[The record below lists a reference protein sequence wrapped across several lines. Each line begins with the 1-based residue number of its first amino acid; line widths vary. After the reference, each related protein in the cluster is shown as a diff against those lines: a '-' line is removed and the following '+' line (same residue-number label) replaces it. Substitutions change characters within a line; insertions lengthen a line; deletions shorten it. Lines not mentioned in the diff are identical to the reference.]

1 MIELALIP
9 LCSVLNRA
17 RGNRFWG
24 NIPSTV
30 ESRFLFAIIIAAATT
45 AMTGNIWVLPTL
57 LAGLMLW
64 CTPGW
69 DTEWSAQ
76 IGNDPLHSKALGC
89 VMMFLRQ
96 LLILPAFGAVAYIC
110 HGNYAYCG
118 IAGLLWLPY
127 LLFGI
132 ITKAKCIQNAE
143 FANGALIGLALAMMI
158 G

>member
-1 MIELALIP
+1 
-9 LCSVLNRA
+9 
-17 RGNRFWG
+17 
-24 NIPSTV
+24 V
-30 ESRFLFAIIIAAATT
+30 ESRVLFSAWVSLIAAAF
-45 AMTGNIWVLPTL
+45 AGNWLVIPTL
-57 LAGLMLW
+57 FAGLMLW
-64 CTPGW
+64 ATPGW
-69 DTEWSAQ
+69 DAYWSAQ
-76 IGNDPLHSKALGC
+76 IGNDPDHSKALGC

-132 ITKAKCIQNAE
+132 ITKATCIQNAE
-143 FANGALIGLALAMMI
+143 FVNGALIGLALAMMI